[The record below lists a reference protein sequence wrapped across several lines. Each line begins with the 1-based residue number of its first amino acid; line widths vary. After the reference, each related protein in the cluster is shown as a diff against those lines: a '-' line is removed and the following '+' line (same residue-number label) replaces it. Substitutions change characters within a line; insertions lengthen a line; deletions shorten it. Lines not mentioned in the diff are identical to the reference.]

1 MKLSIRLLLAVF
13 SLAFLSPATPDSL
26 AIGEP
31 TEAAERRIIE
41 NTVVSEHN
49 PALAIRIDPT
59 LAYLGRHAI
68 RIRDVAAG
76 ERIVFADY
84 SAGSVKRMLILQY
97 EGFLPG
103 IDEQYRYNLSNSPVV
118 AGYPFRSNAFAFDL
132 AVSRR
137 ENPGGESVDTAR
149 FLEAKG
155 LTFPNIWMM
164 WRSLTVTDAA
174 RRNELI
180 IFYVEAPENKQ
191 LTIADIYDPATD
203 RSTEFW
209 RGFTPGLERRANAAF
224 QLAVPAA
231 GAGLSDLD
239 WQAIP
244 LMHARP

>member
-1 MKLSIRLLLAVF
+1 MKLSIRLLLATC
-13 SLAFLSPATPDSL
+13 SLAFLSPATPDSF

-31 TEAAERRIIE
+31 AEAAERRIIE

-49 PALAIRIDPT
+49 PALAIRVDPA

-76 ERIVFADY
+76 ERIVFADH
-84 SAGSVKRMLILQY
+84 SAGSVKRMLIMQY

-103 IDEQYRYNLSNSPVV
+103 IEEQYRYNLSNSPVV

-137 ENPGGESVDTAR
+137 ENPGGESADTAR

-203 RSTEFW
+203 RSTDFW
-209 RGFTPGLERRANAAF
+209 RRFTSGLERRANAAF
-224 QLAVPAA
+224 QLATPVA
-231 GAGLSDLD
+231 GTALSDLH
-239 WQAIP
+239 WQTVP
-244 LMHARP
+244 VSQGN

>member
-1 MKLSIRLLLAVF
+1 MVVPTLLGF
-13 SLAFLSPATPDSL
+13 S

-31 TEAAERRIIE
+31 EGATERQVIE
-41 NTVVSEHN
+41 NTVVSEN
-49 PALAIRIDPT
+49 SPALAIRVAPE
-59 LAYLGRHAI
+59 LVYLGRHAI

-76 ERIVFADY
+76 ERIVFAER
-84 SAGSVKRMLILQY
+84 SAGDVTRMLILQY

-118 AGYPFRSNAFAFDL
+118 AGYPFRSNAYAFDL

-137 ENPGGESVDTAR
+137 ENPGGESADTAR

-180 IFYVEAPENKQ
+180 IFYVEAPKNQE
-191 LTIADIYDPATD
+191 LTIADIYDPVTD
-203 RSTEFW
+203 RSTDFW
-209 RGFTPGLERRANAAF
+209 RRFTPGLEQRANAAF
-224 QLAVPAA
+224 QLATPIA
-231 GAGLSDLD
+231 GTTLSGLD
-239 WQAIP
+239 WQTIP
-244 LMHARP
+244 LMQRRSTD

>member
-1 MKLSIRLLLAVF
+1 MPGSSAV
-13 SLAFLSPATPDSL
+13 
-26 AIGEP
+26 GEP
-31 TEAAERRIIE
+31 VGVAERRIVE
-41 NTVVSEHN
+41 NTVVSEHD
-49 PALAIRIDPT
+49 PALAIRVDPE

-76 ERIVFADY
+76 ERIVFVEH
-84 SAGSVKRMLILQY
+84 SAGDVKRMLILQY

-132 AVSRR
+132 AISRR
-137 ENPGGESVDTAR
+137 QNPGGESVDTAR

-164 WRSLTVTDAA
+164 WRSLTVTDPA

-180 IFYVEAPENKQ
+180 IFYVEAPENEQ

-203 RSTEFW
+203 RSTKFW
-209 RGFTPGLERRANAAF
+209 RGFTSGLERRANAAF
-224 QLAVPAA
+224 QLAVPAVGVA
-231 GAGLSDLD
+231 LSDLE
-239 WQAIP
+239 WQTVP
-244 LMHARP
+244 LMQER